1 LTARVIDLG
10 LMSRRIGTLVII
22 ALALASGCAH
32 ELTARENALVLLSRG
47 RTAEGI
53 AELEKLRDAHP
64 TDPIAWIDL
73 GHGYELAHRY
83 DDALEAYDHAA
94 DVAPKSPAGPR
105 EGGMRAA
112 KWGETKAALP
122 RLEEAV
128 KRGDDEPL
136 TFHALGIVRLS
147 LGDEGGAK
155 KAYQAG
161 LATPKGAQDAT
172 CVLGL
177 ATLAVV
183 RGDGT
188 DALRWYDE
196 LAKRRPKVAG
206 AQLGRA
212 WALATLG
219 RFDDA
224 DEALGEAASL
234 GAKPEEVQ
242 KLRKWIA
249 EERKKKGG
257 SA

>member
-1 LTARVIDLG
+1 
-10 LMSRRIGTLVII
+10 MSKTLRIGVLAF
-22 ALALASGCAH
+22 ALALGCAH
-32 ELTARENALVLLSRG
+32 KLTARENALVLLSRG
-47 RTAEGI
+47 QTAQGI
-53 AELEKLRDAHP
+53 AELEKIRDENP
-64 TDPIAWIDL
+64 NDPNAWIDL

-83 DDALEAYDHAA
+83 DDALEAYDKAS

-105 EGGMRAA
+105 EGGMRSA

-128 KRGDDEPL
+128 KRGDDDPL
-136 TFHALGIVRLS
+136 TYHALGIVRLS
-147 LGDEGGAK
+147 LGDEDGAK
-155 KAYQAG
+155 KAYEAG

-183 RGDGT
+183 RNDAN

-196 LAKRRPKVAG
+196 LAKRRPKASG

-212 WALATLG
+212 WALGTLG

-224 DEALGEAASL
+224 NEALVEASSL
-234 GAKPEEVQ
+234 GAKAEEVQ
-242 KLRKWIA
+242 KLRKWL
-249 EERKKKGG
+249 EGERTKKKPSPGISSG
-257 SA
+257 